1 MIFVRFALLV
11 FLAFLSMTAFGQ
23 GQFGSIYDF
32 DIKHWN
38 SADGLS
44 SNSVRAVSQDQQGY
58 LWIGTLYGLN
68 RFDGHHFT
76 QFSTKTS
83 RQLASNSINKLLLD
97 QQGYMWVG
105 TKAGL
110 SGFNPQ
116 TLKFDRYPIL
126 AEVTSMVQVAPDE
139 LWVAA
144 ENLFRVKQGKVSRI
158 HSIKE
163 AVVQMEKAGN
173 AVWVSTARSLYKLD
187 AQGQTQQ
194 ILLPDELQQHPLYDL
209 SWFNDSLHFASES
222 GYFHLDEQQQVV
234 RCTLP
239 GADNSA
245 VYKLFRDTS
254 GNDWISGYNKLH
266 HRQVGQGWQQI
277 SAEEL
282 GSSPWF
288 SDIFEDRDH
297 NIWMASF
304 SEGLYRAS
312 PGKMRRVVGQG
323 QEDVVVRSVRYSARL
338 NSLLVATQTNVGLL
352 KADQHFIELVNHQ
365 ALGQS
370 TVFDFYDRNNQLWLG
385 TDNGLLLYNFDDQS
399 ISRPFKEL
407 ASSAIRVVQPHA
419 QAGLWFGGSSGLYHY
434 DGKTLLAAP
443 FNADLESGFVT
454 VIEVQ
459 GQDLLIGTTSGLYW
473 YQQDKLNR
481 VGLGTP
487 LFGAYITSVLTLPD
501 QQMLIATLDD
511 GLFIKT
517 AQGQWQQ
524 YDSSNGLPLDPVI
537 SLWYDRDSDYVWASS
552 LKGVFRFKPAA
563 GGDGRPPLSFEL
575 ILSPYDRQLGTAPGR
590 CCNGAGHSKV
600 AKWLD
605 QLWYPSL
612 KGLVAVPLQLKMA
625 PDRALQPLLQEVT
638 GQKSYALLPDQRQLV
653 LDMSDRNISIS
664 YSALEFIKANA
675 IEFRYQLKGFDT
687 EWQKVGQRREAIYT
701 NLPPGSYQFIVQA
714 RYSSQNWTERQQLML
729 DLVVPRLF
737 TETVV
742 YKGLWLLLVVL
753 ALYGLAWLWRR
764 NAVMQQ
770 LELSKLVRLRTAELE
785 SSNARLYELNEQ
797 LSQLT
802 HKDTLTGLRN
812 RRFLFEQ
819 LPKDIEQYQH
829 NRDAMLQQGKCIA
842 LLQLDMDNFKSINDL
857 YGNSAG
863 DSVLQQISGLLLR
876 ESRGADYVVRY
887 AGEQFV
893 LVLRDVEFALVRDVA
908 LQLNQ
913 LVANA
918 HFQIPDG
925 RTVSLTCSIGYS
937 CFPLELLGG
946 QLISWEISLQLSEI
960 ALRKVK
966 QSGRNGCATLGFD
979 PQVDAFEFEDSGHI
993 DVQIEKLLA
1002 DGLAWFEV
1010 KNYLGS

>member
-1 MIFVRFALLV
+1 MIAVRFSLLF
-11 FLAFLSMTAFGQ
+11 FLALFSVALCAQ
-23 GQFGSIYDF
+23 GQPGSIYDF

-44 SNSVRAVSQDQQGY
+44 SNSVRAISQDQSGY
-58 LWIGTLYGLN
+58 LWVGTLYGLN
-68 RFDGHHFT
+68 RFDGQHFT

-97 QQGYMWVG
+97 QKGYMWVG
-105 TKAGL
+105 TKSGL
-110 SGFNPQ
+110 SGLNPQ

-126 AEVTSMVQVAPDE
+126 AEVTSLVLVSPDE

-158 HSIKE
+158 NSIKE
-163 AVVQMEKAGN
+163 PVVQMEQAGD
-173 AVWVSTARSLYKLD
+173 AVWVSTARHLYRLGP
-187 AQGQTQQ
+187 QGQIEQ
-194 ILLPDELQQHPLYDL
+194 ITLPEELQQHPIYDL
-209 SWFNDSLHFASES
+209 SWFNDTLHFASES
-222 GYFHLDEQQQVV
+222 GYFHLDKRQGVV
-234 RCTLP
+234 RCAID
-239 GADNSA
+239 GVDNSA
-245 VYKLFRDTS
+245 VYKLFRDNS
-254 GNDWISGYNKLH
+254 GSDWISGYNKLY
-266 HRQVGQGWQQI
+266 HRHAGQQWQQI

-312 PGKMRRVVGQG
+312 PGKMRRVLGQG
-323 QEDVVVRSVRYSARL
+323 QTDIVVRSLRYSQRL
-338 NSLLVATQTNVGLL
+338 NGMLVATQTNVGLL
-352 KADQHFIELVNHQ
+352 TEDEAFIELVDHQ
-365 ALGQS
+365 SLHQS
-370 TVFDFYDRNNQLWLG
+370 TVYDFYDKNNLLWLG
-385 TDNGLLLYNFDDQS
+385 TDNGLLLYNFDDKS
-399 ISRPFKEL
+399 ISRPFKKL
-407 ASSAIRVVQPHA
+407 TNSAIRVVQPRA
-419 QAGLWFGGSSGLYHY
+419 ASGLWIGGANGLYQY
-434 DGKTLLAAP
+434 DGKDLVAAP
-443 FNADLESGFVT
+443 FNSDLESSFVT
-454 VIEVQ
+454 VIEE
-459 GQDLLIGTTSGLYW
+459 QDQELLIGTTSGLYL
-473 YQQDKLNR
+473 YQQEKLNR

-487 LFGAYITSVLTLPD
+487 LFGAYITSILTLPD
-501 QQMLIATLDD
+501 QQLLVATLDD
-511 GLFIKT
+511 GLFIKS

-537 SLWYDRDSDYVWASS
+537 SLWFDKDSHYLWASS
-552 LKGVFRFKPAA
+552 LKGVFRFKPLQSTAEQ
-563 GGDGRPPLSFEL
+563 LKFEMV
-575 ILSPYDRQLGTAPGR
+575 LSPYDRQLGTAPGR

-600 AKWLD
+600 AKWQG

-612 KGLVAVPLQLKMA
+612 KGLVAVPLQLTTA
-625 PDRALQPLLQEVT
+625 PDRILMPLLQEVM
-638 GQKSYALLPDQRQLV
+638 GQKAYILQPDQHQLV
-653 LDMSDRNISIS
+653 LDTSDRNISIR

-675 IEFRYQLKGFDT
+675 IEFRYQLKGFDQ
-687 EWQKVGQRREAIYT
+687 EWQHVGQRREAIYT
-701 NLPPGSYQFIVQA
+701 NLPPGHYQFVVQV
-714 RYSSQNWTERQQLML
+714 RYGSQSWTDQQQLKL
-729 DLVVPRLF
+729 ELVVPRLF
-737 TETVV
+737 TETIV
-742 YKGLWLLLVVL
+742 YKGLWALLSVL

-770 LELSKLVRLRTAELE
+770 QELSKLVRLRTAELE
-785 SSNARLYELNEQ
+785 NSNARLYELNEQ

-819 LPKDIEQYQH
+819 LPKDVEQYQH
-829 NRDAMLQQGKCIA
+829 NRDALLQQGRCIA
-842 LLQLDMDNFKSINDL
+842 LLQLDMDNFKSVNDL

-893 LVLRDVEFALVRDVA
+893 LVLRDVEFSSVRDIA

-913 LVANA
+913 LVAA
-918 HFQIPDG
+918 ASFQIPDG

-966 QSGRNGCATLGFD
+966 QSGRNGSATLGFD

-1010 KNYLGS
+1010 KSYRP

>member
-1 MIFVRFALLV
+1 VICVRFPLLA
-11 FLAFLSMTAFGQ
+11 FLAFFSFAASGQ
-23 GQFGSIYDF
+23 NQSGSIYDF

-44 SNSVRAVSQDQQGY
+44 SNSVRAISQDPLGY

-68 RFDGHHFT
+68 RFDGHQFT
-76 QFSTKTS
+76 QFSTKNS

-126 AEVTSMVQVAPDE
+126 AEVTSIVQVAPDE
-139 LWVAA
+139 IWVAA
-144 ENLFRVKQGKVSRI
+144 ENLFKVKQGKVSRI
-158 HSIKE
+158 HSIKD
-163 AVVQMEKAGN
+163 AVVQMELAGDL
-173 AVWVSTARSLYKLD
+173 VWVSTARSLYKLSL
-187 AQGQTQQ
+187 QGESQQ
-194 ILLPDELQQHPLYDL
+194 ISLPDELQQHPLYDL
-209 SWFNDSLHFASES
+209 SWFNNTLHFASES
-222 GYFHLDEQQQVV
+222 GYFHLDNQHIV
-234 RCTLP
+234 RCTKN
-239 GADNSA
+239 GTDNSA
-245 VYKLFRDTS
+245 IYKLFHDS
-254 GNDWISGYNKLH
+254 AGNDWISGYNKLH
-266 HRQVGQGWQQI
+266 HRQAGHEWQQI

-288 SDIFEDRDH
+288 SDIYEDRDH
-297 NIWMASF
+297 NIWLASF

-312 PGKMRRVVGQG
+312 PGKMRRVIGNGQ
-323 QEDVVVRSVRYSARL
+323 QDMVVRSVRYSARL
-338 NSLLVATQTNVGLL
+338 DSLLVATQTNVGLL
-352 KADQHFIELVNHQ
+352 KADQSFVELVDHQ
-365 ALGQS
+365 SLGQS
-370 TVFDFYDRNNQLWLG
+370 TVLDFYDRNNQLWLG
-385 TDNGLLLYNFDDQS
+385 TDNGLLLYNFENQS
-399 ISRPFKEL
+399 VSRPFKEL
-407 ASSAIRVVQPHA
+407 AYSAIRVVQPHVDS
-419 QAGLWFGGSSGLYHY
+419 GLWIGGSNGLYHY
-434 DGKTLLAAP
+434 DGTQLKAAA
-443 FNADLESGFVT
+443 FNADLESSFVT
-454 VIEVQ
+454 VIETQ
-459 GQDLLIGTTSGLYW
+459 AQDLLVGTTSGLYW
-473 YQQDKLNR
+473 YQQEKLNR

-501 QQMLIATLDD
+501 EQMLVATLDD

-517 AQGQWQQ
+517 PQGLWQQ
-524 YDSSNGLPLDPVI
+524 YDSSNGLPLDPVT
-537 SLWYDRDSDYVWASS
+537 SLWYDKDTDYLWAGS
-552 LKGVFRFKPAA
+552 LKGVFRFKPPVANE
-563 GGDGRPPLSFEL
+563 RTQLLNFEL
-575 ILSPYDRQLGTAPGR
+575 VLSPYDRQFGTAPGR

-600 AKWLD
+600 AKWQD

-625 PDRALQPLLQEVT
+625 SDRVLQPMLQEVI
-638 GQKSYALLPDQRQLV
+638 GQKSYAVLPDLRQLV
-653 LDMSDRNISIS
+653 LETSDRNITIH

-675 IEFRYQLKGFDT
+675 IEFRYQLKGFDQ
-687 EWQKVGQRREAIYT
+687 EWQQVGQRREAIYT
-701 NLPPGSYQFIVQA
+701 NLPPGRYQFVIQV
-714 RYSSQNWTERQQLML
+714 RYSSQPWSEQQQLTL

-742 YKGLWLLLVVL
+742 YKGLWALLVIL

-770 LELSKLVRLRTAELE
+770 QELSKLVRLRTVELE
-785 SSNARLYELNEQ
+785 NSNLLLSELNEQ

-819 LPKDIEQYQH
+819 LPKDVEQYQH

-842 LLQLDMDNFKSINDL
+842 LLQLDMDNFKIINDL

-893 LVLRDVEFALVRDVA
+893 LVLRDVEFATVRDFT

-925 RTVSLTCSIGYS
+925 RIVPLTCSIGYS

-946 QLISWEISLQLSEI
+946 QLISWEISLQLAEI
-960 ALRKVK
+960 ALSKVK

-979 PQVDAFEFEDSGHI
+979 PQVDAFEFEDAGHI

-1010 KNYLGS
+1010 KSYRP

>member
-1 MIFVRFALLV
+1 MIFVRFAPLV
-11 FLAFLSMTAFGQ
+11 FLAFFSFCLSAQ
-23 GQFGSIYDF
+23 SQSSSVYDF

-44 SNSVRAVSQDQQGY
+44 SNSVRAISQDQQGY

-126 AEVTSMVQVAPDE
+126 AEVTSIVQVAPDE

-144 ENLFRVKQGKVSRI
+144 ENLFKVKQGKVSRI
-158 HSIKE
+158 HSVKE
-163 AVVQMEKAGN
+163 AVVQMEKAGDH
-173 AVWVSTARSLYKLD
+173 VWISTASSVYKLSI
-187 AQGQTQQ
+187 QGEAQQ
-194 ILLPDELQQHPLYDL
+194 IELPEELQQHPLYDL
-209 SWFNDSLHFASES
+209 SWFNNKLHFASES
-222 GYFHLDEQQQVV
+222 GYFHLTAGQKVE
-234 RCTLP
+234 RCTIDGVDN
-239 GADNSA
+239 GAI
-245 VYKLFRDTS
+245 YKLFRDSS

-266 HRQVGQGWQQI
+266 HRHKGQKWQQI

-312 PGKMRRVVGQG
+312 PGKMRRIVGVGQ
-323 QEDVVVRSVRYSARL
+323 QDLVVRSLRYSARF
-338 NSLLVATQTNVGLL
+338 NSLLVATQTSVGLL
-352 KADQHFIELVNHQ
+352 KADQQFVELVDHK

-370 TVFDFYDRNNQLWLG
+370 TVFDFYDRNNLLWLG
-385 TDNGLLLYNFDDQS
+385 TDNGLLLYNFDNQKV
-399 ISRPFKEL
+399 SRPFKEL

-419 QAGLWFGGSSGLYHY
+419 QSGLWFGGANGLYHY
-434 DGKTLLAAP
+434 DGQELRPAS
-443 FNADLESGFVT
+443 FNKDLESAFVT
-454 VIEVQ
+454 VIETV
-459 GQDLLIGTTSGLYW
+459 GQDLLIGTTRGLYW

-501 QQMLIATLDD
+501 QQMLVATLDD
-511 GLFIKT
+511 GLFVKDT
-517 AQGQWQQ
+517 QGHWQQ

-537 SLWYDRDSDYVWASS
+537 SLWYDRDGNKVWASS
-552 LKGVFRFKPAA
+552 LKGVFRFQPLSDKA
-563 GGDGRPPLSFEL
+563 GRPLNFEL

-600 AKWLD
+600 AKWQD

-612 KGLVAVPLQLKMA
+612 KGVVAVPLQLTTA
-625 PDRALQPLLQEVT
+625 PDRPLLPLLQEVV
-638 GQKSYALLPDQRQLV
+638 GQKSYALMPEQQQLV
-653 LDMSDRNISIS
+653 LDISDRNISIR

-675 IEFRYQLKGFDT
+675 IEFRYQLKGFDQ
-687 EWQKVGQRREAIYT
+687 EWQQVGQRREAIYT
-701 NLPPGSYQFIVQA
+701 NLPPGSYQFLVQV
-714 RYSSQNWTERQQLML
+714 RYASQAWSEAQQLKL
-729 DLVVPRLF
+729 DLTVPRLF

-742 YKGLWLLLVVL
+742 YKGLWVLLVIL

-770 LELSKLVRLRTAELE
+770 QELSKLVRLRTAELE
-785 SSNARLYELNEQ
+785 NSNVRLYELNEQ

-893 LVLRDVEFALVRDVA
+893 LVLRDVEFASVKDVA

-913 LVANA
+913 LVAQA
-918 HFQIPDG
+918 PFQLPDG

-946 QLISWEISLQLSEI
+946 QLISWEISLQLAEI

-966 QSGRNGCATLGFD
+966 QSGRNGSATLGFD

>member
-1 MIFVRFALLV
+1 MRFPLLV
-11 FLAFLSMTAFGQ
+11 FLAFFSTASLSQ
-23 GQFGSIYDF
+23 GPSGSIYDF

-44 SNSVRAVSQDQQGY
+44 SNSVRAVSQDQLGY
-58 LWIGTLYGLN
+58 VWVGTLYGLN

-126 AEVTSMVQVAPDE
+126 AEVTSIVQVAPDE
-139 LWVAA
+139 IWVAA
-144 ENLFRVKQGKVSRI
+144 ENLFKVKQGKVSRVQ
-158 HSIKE
+158 SIKE
-163 AVVQMEKAGN
+163 SVVQIEMAGDS
-173 AVWVSTARSLYKLD
+173 VLISTTKYLYKLSPEGEI
-187 AQGQTQQ
+187 QK
-194 ILLPDELQQHPLYDL
+194 IPLPDELQQHPLYDL
-209 SWFNDSLHFASES
+209 SWFNDTLHFASES
-222 GYFHLDEQQQVV
+222 GYFHLDKKQQVV
-234 RCTLP
+234 RCDIH
-239 GADNSA
+239 GVDNSA
-245 VYKLFRDTS
+245 IYKLFKDSS
-254 GNDWISGYNKLH
+254 GNDWISGYNKLY
-266 HRQVGQGWQQI
+266 HRHAGQEWQHI

-297 NIWMASF
+297 NIWLASF

-312 PGKMRRVVGQG
+312 PGKMRRVVGVG
-323 QEDVVVRSVRYSARL
+323 QQDMVVRSVRYSARL

-352 KADQHFIELVNHQ
+352 KADQHFVELVDHQ
-365 ALGQS
+365 SLGQS
-370 TVFDFYDRNNQLWLG
+370 TVYDFYDRSNQLWLG
-385 TDNGLLLYNFDDQS
+385 TDNGLLLYNFDDRKV
-399 ISRPFKEL
+399 SRPFKEL
-407 ASSAIRVVQPHA
+407 ATASIRVVQPHA
-419 QAGLWFGGSSGLYHY
+419 ETGLWFGGANGLYHY
-434 DGKTLLAAP
+434 DGETLKAAP
-443 FNADLESGFVT
+443 FNADLESAFVT
-454 VIEVQ
+454 VIESQ
-459 GQDLLIGTTSGLYW
+459 GQDLLVGTTSGLYW
-473 YQQDKLNR
+473 YQQEKLNR

-487 LFGAYITSVLTLPD
+487 LFGAYITSVLTLAD
-501 QQMLIATLDD
+501 QQMLVATLDD

-517 AQGQWQQ
+517 PQGQWQQ

-537 SLWYDRDSDYVWASS
+537 SLWYDRDSDYLWASS
-552 LKGVFRFKPAA
+552 LKGVFRFRPPAA
-563 GGDGRPPLSFEL
+563 KDSGKVLHFEL
-575 ILSPYDRQLGTAPGR
+575 VLSPYDRQLGTAPGR

-600 AKWLD
+600 AKWQD
-605 QLWYPSL
+605 QLWFPSL
-612 KGLVAVPLQLKMA
+612 KGLVAVPLQLTMA
-625 PDRALQPLLQEVT
+625 PDRPLQPLLQDVI
-638 GQKSYALLPDQRQLV
+638 GQKSYALLPEQQQLV
-653 LDMSDRNISIS
+653 LETSDRNISIR

-675 IEFRYQLKGFDT
+675 IEFRYQLSGFDQ
-687 EWQKVGQRREAIYT
+687 EWQQVGQRREAIYT
-701 NLPPGSYQFIVQA
+701 NLPPGSYQFVVQA
-714 RYSSQNWTERQQLML
+714 RYASQGWTEQQQLKL

-737 TETVV
+737 TETIV
-742 YKGLWLLLVVL
+742 YKGLWALLVVL

-770 LELSKLVRLRTAELE
+770 QELSKLVRLRTAELE
-785 SSNARLYELNEQ
+785 NSNQRLSELNEQ

-819 LPKDIEQYQH
+819 LPKDVEQYQH

-876 ESRGADYVVRY
+876 ESRGADYVVRF

-893 LVLRDVEFALVRDVA
+893 LVLRDVEFATVRDFA

-913 LVANA
+913 LVAQAN
-918 HFQIPDG
+918 FQIPDG

-946 QLISWEISLQLSEI
+946 QLISWEISLQLAEI
-960 ALRKVK
+960 ALSKVK
-966 QSGRNGCATLGFD
+966 ESGRNGCATVGFD

-993 DVQIEKLLA
+993 DMQIEKLLA

-1010 KNYLGS
+1010 KSYRP

>member
-1 MIFVRFALLV
+1 MNFVRFC
-11 FLAFLSMTAFGQ
+11 FLAFLAFFSLAASAQ
-23 GQFGSIYDF
+23 NPSGSIYDF

-44 SNSVRAVSQDQQGY
+44 SNSVRAISQDPLGY

-68 RFDGHHFT
+68 RFDGHQFT

-83 RQLASNSINKLLLD
+83 RQLASNSINRLLLD

-110 SGFNPQ
+110 SGFDPQ
-116 TLKFDRYPIL
+116 SLKFDRYPIL
-126 AEVTSMVQVAPDE
+126 AEVTSIVQVTPDE
-139 LWVAA
+139 IWVAA
-144 ENLFRVKQGKVSRI
+144 ENLFKVKQGKVSRI
-158 HSIKE
+158 HSIKD
-163 AVVQMEKAGN
+163 AVVQMEMAGDV
-173 AVWVSTARSLYKLD
+173 VWVSTARSLYKVSP
-187 AQGQTQQ
+187 QGETEQ
-194 ILLPDELQQHPLYDL
+194 INLPDELQQHPLYDL
-209 SWFNDSLHFASES
+209 SWFNNTLHLASES
-222 GYFHLDEQQQVV
+222 GYFHLDNQQIV
-234 RCTLP
+234 RCTKN
-239 GADNSA
+239 GTDNSA
-245 VYKLFRDTS
+245 IYKLFHDS
-254 GNDWISGYNKLH
+254 AGNDWISGYNKLH
-266 HRQVGQGWQQI
+266 HRQADHDWQQI

-288 SDIFEDRDH
+288 SDIYEDRDH
-297 NIWMASF
+297 NIWLASF

-312 PGKMRRVVGQG
+312 PGKMRRVIGQG
-323 QEDVVVRSVRYSARL
+323 QQDTVVRSVRYSARL

-352 KADQHFIELVNHQ
+352 KPDQSFVELVDHQ
-365 ALGQS
+365 SLGQS
-370 TVFDFYDRNNQLWLG
+370 TVLDFYDRNNQLWLG
-385 TDNGLLLYNFDDQS
+385 TDNGLLLYNFEDQK

-407 ASSAIRVVQPHA
+407 AYSAIRVVQPHA
-419 QAGLWFGGSSGLYHY
+419 ENGLWIGGAGGLFHY
-434 DGKTLLAAP
+434 DGTELKAAA
-443 FNADLESGFVT
+443 FNNDLDSSFVT
-454 VIEVQ
+454 VIETQ
-459 GQDLLIGTTSGLYW
+459 AQDLLVGTTSGLYW
-473 YQQDKLNR
+473 YQQEKLNR

-501 QQMLIATLDD
+501 EQLLVATLDD

-517 AQGQWQQ
+517 PQGLWQQ
-524 YDSSNGLPLDPVI
+524 YDSSNGLPLDPVT
-537 SLWYDRDSDYVWASS
+537 SLWYDKDTDYLWAGS
-552 LKGVFRFKPAA
+552 LKGVFRFKAPVAK
-563 GGDGRPPLSFEL
+563 DRNELLNFEL
-575 ILSPYDRQLGTAPGR
+575 VLSPYDRQFGTAPGR

-600 AKWLD
+600 AKWQD

-625 PDRALQPLLQEVT
+625 PDRLLQPLLQEVS
-638 GQKSYALLPDQRQLV
+638 GQKSYAVVPDLRQLV
-653 LDMSDRNISIS
+653 LETSDRNITIH

-675 IEFRYQLKGFDT
+675 IEFRYQLKGFDQ
-687 EWQKVGQRREAIYT
+687 EWQEVGQRREAIYT
-701 NLPPGSYQFIVQA
+701 NLPPGRYQFVIQV
-714 RYSSQNWTERQQLML
+714 RYSSQAWTEQQQLNI

-742 YKGLWLLLVVL
+742 YKGLWALLVIL

-770 LELSKLVRLRTAELE
+770 QELSKLVRLRTVELE
-785 SSNARLYELNEQ
+785 NSNLLLSELNEQ

-819 LPKDIEQYQH
+819 LPKDVEQYQH

-842 LLQLDMDNFKSINDL
+842 LLQLDMDNFKIINDL

-893 LVLRDVEFALVRDVA
+893 LVLRDVEFATVRDFA

-913 LVANA
+913 LVADA
-918 HFQIPDG
+918 DFQIPDG
-925 RTVSLTCSIGYS
+925 RIVALTCSIGYS

-946 QLISWEISLQLSEI
+946 QLISWEISLQLAEI
-960 ALRKVK
+960 ALSKVK

-979 PQVDAFEFEDSGHI
+979 PQVDAFEFEDAGHI

-1010 KNYLGS
+1010 KSYRP

>member
-1 MIFVRFALLV
+1 MIFVRFALLI
-11 FLAFLSMTAFGQ
+11 FLAFFSLNLLAQNQS
-23 GQFGSIYDF
+23 SSVYDF

-44 SNSVRAVSQDQQGY
+44 SNSVRAISQDPSGY

-126 AEVTSMVQVAPDE
+126 AEVTSIVQVAPDE
-139 LWVAA
+139 IWVAA
-144 ENLFRVKQGKVSRI
+144 ENLFKVKQGKVSRI
-158 HSIKE
+158 NSIKE
-163 AVVQMEKAGN
+163 AVVQIEMAGDS
-173 AVWVSTARSLYKLD
+173 VLISTARYLYKLSL
-187 AQGQTQQ
+187 QGEIQQ
-194 ILLPDELQQHPLYDL
+194 IPLPDALQQHPLYDL
-209 SWFNDSLHFASES
+209 SWFNDTLHFASES
-222 GYFHLDEQQQVV
+222 GYFHLDKELQVV
-234 RCTLP
+234 RCDIQ
-239 GADNSA
+239 GVDNSA
-245 VYKLFRDTS
+245 IYKLFRDSS
-254 GNDWISGYNKLH
+254 GNDWISGYNKLY
-266 HRQVGQGWQQI
+266 HRHTGQAWQHI

-288 SDIFEDRDH
+288 SDIFEDRDN
-297 NIWMASF
+297 NIWLASF

-312 PGKMRRVVGQG
+312 PGKMRRVVGEG
-323 QEDVVVRSVRYSARL
+323 QQDMVVRSVRYSARL

-352 KADQHFIELVNHQ
+352 KADQDFVELVDHQ
-365 ALGQS
+365 SLDQS
-370 TVFDFYDRNNQLWLG
+370 IVFDFYDRNNQLWLG
-385 TDNGLLLYNFDDQS
+385 TDNGLLLYNFDDHS
-399 ISRPFKEL
+399 VSRPFKEL

-419 QAGLWFGGSSGLYHY
+419 EVGLWFGGANGLYHY
-434 DGKTLLAAP
+434 DGKQLKAAP

-454 VIEVQ
+454 VIESQ
-459 GQDLLIGTTSGLYW
+459 GQDLLVGTTSGLYW
-473 YQQDKLNR
+473 YQQEKLNR

-487 LFGAYITSVLTLPD
+487 LFGAYITSVLTLAD
-501 QQMLIATLDD
+501 QQMLVATLDD

-517 AQGQWQQ
+517 QQGQWQQ
-524 YDSSNGLPLDPVI
+524 YDSSNGLPLAPVV
-537 SLWYDRDSDYVWASS
+537 SLWYDRDTDYLWASS
-552 LKGVFRFKPAA
+552 LKGVFRFKPQSEKNT
-563 GGDGRPPLSFEL
+563 GQSLNFEMV
-575 ILSPYDRQLGTAPGR
+575 LSPYDRQLGTAPGR

-600 AKWLD
+600 AKWQD

-612 KGLVAVPLQLKMA
+612 KGLVAVPLNLTTA
-625 PDRALQPLLQEVT
+625 SDRPLQPLLQEVV
-638 GQKSYALLPDQRQLV
+638 GQKAYPLVPEQQQLV
-653 LDMSDRNISIS
+653 LDTSDRNITIR

-675 IEFRYQLKGFDT
+675 IEFRYQLKGFDQ
-687 EWQKVGQRREAIYT
+687 EWQQVGQRREAIYT
-701 NLPPGSYQFIVQA
+701 NLPPGSYQFVVQV
-714 RYSSQNWTERQQLML
+714 RYASQAWSAPQQLML

-742 YKGLWLLLVVL
+742 YKGLWALLVIL

-770 LELSKLVRLRTAELE
+770 EELSKLVRLRTVELE
-785 SSNARLYELNEQ
+785 NSNSRLSELNEQ

-819 LPKDIEQYQH
+819 LPKDVEQYQH

-893 LVLRDVEFALVRDVA
+893 LVLRDVEFSTVRDVA

-918 HFQIPDG
+918 NFQIPDG

-946 QLISWEISLQLSEI
+946 QLISWEISLQLAEI
-960 ALRKVK
+960 ALNKVK

-1010 KNYLGS
+1010 KSYRP

>member
-1 MIFVRFALLV
+1 MICVRFPLLV
-11 FLAFLSMTAFGQ
+11 FLAFFSVAVSSEGQ
-23 GQFGSIYDF
+23 TGSIYDF

-44 SNSVRAVSQDQQGY
+44 SNSVRAVSQDPLGY
-58 LWIGTLYGLN
+58 VWVGTLYGLN
-68 RFDGHHFT
+68 RFDGYHFT

-110 SGFNPQ
+110 SGFDPQ

-126 AEVTSMVQVAPDE
+126 AEVTSIVQVAPDE
-139 LWVAA
+139 IWVAA
-144 ENLFRVKQGKVSRI
+144 ENLFKVKQGKVSRVQ
-158 HSIKE
+158 SIKE
-163 AVVQMEKAGN
+163 SVVQIEMAGDS
-173 AVWVSTARSLYKLD
+173 VLISTTKFLYKLSPEGEI
-187 AQGQTQQ
+187 QK

-209 SWFNDSLHFASES
+209 SWFNDTLHFASES
-222 GYFHLDEQQQVV
+222 GYFHLDKKQQVV
-234 RCTLP
+234 RCDIH
-239 GADNSA
+239 GVDNSA
-245 VYKLFRDTS
+245 IYKLFKDSS
-254 GNDWISGYNKLH
+254 GNDWISGYNKLY
-266 HRQVGQGWQQI
+266 HRHAGQEWQHI

-297 NIWMASF
+297 NIWLASF

-312 PGKMRRVVGQG
+312 PGKMRRVVGVG
-323 QEDVVVRSVRYSARL
+323 QQDVVVRSVRYSARL

-352 KADQHFIELVNHQ
+352 KADQHFVELVDHQ
-365 ALGQS
+365 SLGQS
-370 TVFDFYDRNNQLWLG
+370 TVYDFYDRSNQLWLG
-385 TDNGLLLYNFDDQS
+385 TDHGLLLYNFDDRKV
-399 ISRPFKEL
+399 SRPFKEL
-407 ASSAIRVVQPHA
+407 ATASIRVVQPHA
-419 QAGLWFGGSSGLYHY
+419 ETGLWFGGANGLYHY
-434 DGKTLLAAP
+434 DGETLKAAP
-443 FNADLESGFVT
+443 FNADLESAFVT
-454 VIEVQ
+454 VIEDQ
-459 GQDLLIGTTSGLYW
+459 GQDLLVGTTSGLYW
-473 YQQDKLNR
+473 YQQEKLNR

-487 LFGAYITSVLTLPD
+487 LFGAYITSVLTLAD
-501 QQMLIATLDD
+501 QQMLVATLDD

-517 AQGQWQQ
+517 LQGQWQQ

-537 SLWYDRDSDYVWASS
+537 SLWYDRDSDYLWASS
-552 LKGVFRFKPAA
+552 LKGVFRFRPPAA
-563 GGDGRPPLSFEL
+563 KDSGKVLHFEL
-575 ILSPYDRQLGTAPGR
+575 VLSPYDRQLGTAPGR

-600 AKWLD
+600 AKWQD
-605 QLWYPSL
+605 QLWFPSL
-612 KGLVAVPLQLKMA
+612 KGLVAVPLQLTMA
-625 PDRALQPLLQEVT
+625 PDRPLQPLLQDVT
-638 GQKSYALLPDQRQLV
+638 GQKPYALLPEQQQLV
-653 LDMSDRNISIS
+653 LETSDRNISIR

-675 IEFRYQLKGFDT
+675 IEFRYQLSGFDQ
-687 EWQKVGQRREAIYT
+687 EWQHVGQRREAIYT
-701 NLPPGSYQFIVQA
+701 NLPPGSYQFVVQA
-714 RYSSQNWTERQQLML
+714 RYASQGWTDQQQLKL

-737 TETVV
+737 TETIV
-742 YKGLWLLLVVL
+742 YKGLWALLLVL

-770 LELSKLVRLRTAELE
+770 QELSKLVRQRTAELE
-785 SSNARLYELNEQ
+785 NSNSRLSELNEQ

-819 LPKDIEQYQH
+819 LPKDVEQYQH

-876 ESRGADYVVRY
+876 ESRGADYVVRF

-893 LVLRDVEFALVRDVA
+893 LVLRDVEFATVRDFA

-913 LVANA
+913 LVAQAN
-918 HFQIPDG
+918 FQIPDG

-946 QLISWEISLQLSEI
+946 QLISWEISLQLAEI
-960 ALRKVK
+960 ALSKVK
-966 QSGRNGCATLGFD
+966 ESGRNGCATVGFD
-979 PQVDAFEFEDSGHI
+979 PQVDAFEFEDSGLI
-993 DVQIEKLLA
+993 DMQIEKLLA

-1010 KNYLGS
+1010 KSYRP

>member
-1 MIFVRFALLV
+1 MICVRFPLLV
-11 FLAFLSMTAFGQ
+11 FLAFFSTASLSQ
-23 GQFGSIYDF
+23 GPSGSIYDF

-44 SNSVRAVSQDQQGY
+44 SNSVRAVSQDQLGY
-58 LWIGTLYGLN
+58 VWVGTLYGLN

-126 AEVTSMVQVAPDE
+126 AEVTSIVQVAPDE
-139 LWVAA
+139 IWVAA
-144 ENLFRVKQGKVSRI
+144 ENLFKVKQGKVSRVQ
-158 HSIKE
+158 SIKE
-163 AVVQMEKAGN
+163 SVVQIEMAGDS
-173 AVWVSTARSLYKLD
+173 VLISTTKYLYKLSPEGEI
-187 AQGQTQQ
+187 QK
-194 ILLPDELQQHPLYDL
+194 IPLPDELQQHPLYDL
-209 SWFNDSLHFASES
+209 SWFNDTLHFASES
-222 GYFHLDEQQQVV
+222 GYFHLDKKQQVV
-234 RCTLP
+234 RCDIH
-239 GADNSA
+239 GVDNSA
-245 VYKLFRDTS
+245 IYKLFKDSS
-254 GNDWISGYNKLH
+254 GNDWISGYNKLY
-266 HRQVGQGWQQI
+266 HRHAGQEWQHI

-297 NIWMASF
+297 NIWLASF

-312 PGKMRRVVGQG
+312 PGKMRRVVGVG
-323 QEDVVVRSVRYSARL
+323 QQDMVVRSVRYSARL

-352 KADQHFIELVNHQ
+352 KADQHFVELVDHQ
-365 ALGQS
+365 SLGQS
-370 TVFDFYDRNNQLWLG
+370 TVYDFYDRSNQLWLG
-385 TDNGLLLYNFDDQS
+385 TDNGLLLYNFDDRKV
-399 ISRPFKEL
+399 SRPFKEL
-407 ASSAIRVVQPHA
+407 ATASIRVVQPHA
-419 QAGLWFGGSSGLYHY
+419 ETGLWFGGANGLYHY
-434 DGKTLLAAP
+434 DGETLKAAP
-443 FNADLESGFVT
+443 FNADLESAFVT
-454 VIEVQ
+454 VIESQ
-459 GQDLLIGTTSGLYW
+459 GQDLLVGTTSGLYW
-473 YQQDKLNR
+473 YQQEKLNR

-487 LFGAYITSVLTLPD
+487 LFGAYITSVLTLAD
-501 QQMLIATLDD
+501 QQMLVATLDD

-517 AQGQWQQ
+517 PQGQWQQ

-537 SLWYDRDSDYVWASS
+537 SLWYDRDSDYLWASS
-552 LKGVFRFKPAA
+552 LKGVFRFRPPAA
-563 GGDGRPPLSFEL
+563 KDSGKVLHFEL
-575 ILSPYDRQLGTAPGR
+575 VLSPYDRQLGTAPGR

-600 AKWLD
+600 AKWQD
-605 QLWYPSL
+605 QLWFPSL
-612 KGLVAVPLQLKMA
+612 KGLVAVPLQLTMA
-625 PDRALQPLLQEVT
+625 PDRPLQPLLQDVI
-638 GQKSYALLPDQRQLV
+638 GQKSYALLPEQQQLV
-653 LDMSDRNISIS
+653 LETSDRNISIR

-675 IEFRYQLKGFDT
+675 IEFRYQLSGFDQ
-687 EWQKVGQRREAIYT
+687 EWQQVGQRREAIYT
-701 NLPPGSYQFIVQA
+701 NLPPGSYQFVVQA
-714 RYSSQNWTERQQLML
+714 RYASQGWTEQQQLKL

-737 TETVV
+737 TETIV
-742 YKGLWLLLVVL
+742 YKGLWALLVVL

-770 LELSKLVRLRTAELE
+770 QELSKLVRLRTAELE
-785 SSNARLYELNEQ
+785 NSNQRLSELNEQ

-819 LPKDIEQYQH
+819 LPKDVEQYQH

-876 ESRGADYVVRY
+876 ESRGADYVVRF

-893 LVLRDVEFALVRDVA
+893 LVLRDVEFATVRDFA

-913 LVANA
+913 LVAQAN
-918 HFQIPDG
+918 FQIPDG

-946 QLISWEISLQLSEI
+946 QLISWEISLQLAEI
-960 ALRKVK
+960 ALSKVK
-966 QSGRNGCATLGFD
+966 ESGRNGCATVGFD

-993 DVQIEKLLA
+993 DMQIEKLLA

-1010 KNYLGS
+1010 KSYRP

>member
-1 MIFVRFALLV
+1 VIFVRFTLLV
-11 FLAFLSMTAFGQ
+11 FIAFFSLQLSAQ
-23 GQFGSIYDF
+23 SQSSSVYDF

-44 SNSVRAVSQDQQGY
+44 SNSVRAISQDQQGY

-158 HSIKE
+158 NSIKE
-163 AVVQMEKAGN
+163 AVFQLELADKD
-173 AVWVSTARSLYKLD
+173 VWVSAARHLYKVSLN
-187 AQGQTQQ
+187 GESSQ
-194 ILLPDELQQHPLYDL
+194 IELPEDLQQHPLYDL
-209 SWFNDSLHFASES
+209 SWFKQSLHFASES
-222 GYFHLDEQQQVV
+222 GYFHLDPEQKIV
-234 RCTLP
+234 RCAIN
-239 GADNSA
+239 GVDNA
-245 VYKLFRDTS
+245 ALYKLFRDS
-254 GNDWISGYNKLH
+254 KGNDWVSGYNRLF
-266 HRQVGQGWQQI
+266 HRHAGQEWQHI

-288 SDIFEDRDH
+288 SDIFEDREQ
-297 NIWMASF
+297 NIWLASF
-304 SEGLYRAS
+304 SEGLYRAA
-312 PGKMRRVVGQG
+312 PGRMRRVLGAGQ
-323 QEDVVVRSVRYSARL
+323 QDKVVRSVRYSKRFD
-338 NSLLVATQTNVGLL
+338 SLLVATQTNVGLL
-352 KADQHFIELVNHQ
+352 KKDQQFIELIDHQ
-365 ALGQS
+365 SLGQS
-370 TVFDFYDRNNQLWLG
+370 TVFDFYDRDNQLWLG
-385 TDNGLLLYNFDDQS
+385 TDTGLLLYDFDSHQ
-399 ISRPFKEL
+399 ISRPFAEL
-407 ASSAIRVVQPHA
+407 KRSAIRVVQPHPGG
-419 QAGLWFGGSSGLYHY
+419 GLWIGGANGLFHY
-434 DGKTLLAAP
+434 DGKQLIAAP
-443 FNADLESGFVT
+443 FNAELESGFVT
-454 VIEVQ
+454 VIETQ
-459 GQDLLIGTTSGLYW
+459 EQDLLIGTTSGLYG
-473 YQQDKLNR
+473 YQQERLNR
-481 VGLGTP
+481 IGLGTP

-501 QQMLIATLDD
+501 QQMLVATLDD
-511 GLFIKT
+511 GLFIKSP
-517 AQGQWQQ
+517 QGQWQQ

-537 SLWYDRDSDYVWASS
+537 SLWYEKDTDYVWASS
-552 LKGVFRFKPAA
+552 LKGVFRFKPVLS
-563 GGDGRPPLSFEL
+563 DSTEPLRFEL

-600 AKWLD
+600 AKWQQ
-605 QLWYPSL
+605 QLWYPTL
-612 KGLVAVPLQLKMA
+612 KGLVAVPVKLELA
-625 PDRALQPLLQEVT
+625 PVRPLLPLLQSVT
-638 GQKSYALLPDQRQLV
+638 GQKVYQVLSDQQQLV
-653 LDMSDRNISIS
+653 LETSDRNIAIQ
-664 YSALEFIKANA
+664 YSALEFLKANA
-675 IEFRYQLKGFDT
+675 IEFRYRLKGFDL
-687 EWQKVGQRREAIYT
+687 EWQQVGQRREAIYT
-701 NLPPGSYQFIVQA
+701 NLPPGRYQFVVQV
-714 RYSSQNWTERQQLML
+714 RYASQAWSEQQQLTL
-729 DLVVPRLF
+729 ELVVPRLF

-742 YKGLWLLLVVL
+742 YQGLWALLVIL

-764 NAVMQQ
+764 NAVVQQ
-770 LELSKLVRLRTAELE
+770 QELSKLVRLRTQELE
-785 SSNARLYELNEQ
+785 NSNARLYELNEQ

-819 LPKDIEQYQH
+819 LPKDVEQYQH
-829 NRDAMLQQGKCIA
+829 NRDTMLQQGKCIA

-863 DSVLQQISGLLLR
+863 DTVLQQISGLLLR

-893 LVLRDVEFALVRDVA
+893 LVLRDVEFATVRDFA

-913 LVANA
+913 LIANA
-918 HFQIPDG
+918 GFQLPDG
-925 RTVSLTCSIGYS
+925 RIVSLTCSIGYS

-946 QLISWEISLQLSEI
+946 QLISWEISLQLAEI
-960 ALRKVK
+960 ALSKVK

-1010 KNYLGS
+1010 KSYRP

>member
-1 MIFVRFALLV
+1 VIAVRFSLLV
-11 FLAFLSMTAFGQ
+11 FLALFSVALCAQ
-23 GQFGSIYDF
+23 GQPGSIYDF

-44 SNSVRAVSQDQQGY
+44 SNSVRAISQDQSGY
-58 LWIGTLYGLN
+58 LWVGTLYGLN

-105 TKAGL
+105 TKSGL

-126 AEVTSMVQVAPDE
+126 AEVTSLVQIAPDE

-144 ENLFRVKQGKVSRI
+144 ENLFKVKQGKVSRI

-163 AVVQMEKAGN
+163 PVMQMEQAGD
-173 AVWVSTARSLYKLD
+173 AVWVTTARHLYKLSP
-187 AQGQTQQ
+187 QGQIQQ
-194 ILLPDELQQHPLYDL
+194 IELPEELQQHPLYDL
-209 SWFNDSLHFASES
+209 SWFNNKLHFASES
-222 GYFHLDEQQQVV
+222 GYFHLDKQQKIV
-234 RCTLP
+234 RCAID
-239 GADNSA
+239 GVDNAA
-245 VYKLFRDTS
+245 VYKLFRDKS
-254 GNDWISGYNKLH
+254 GSDWVSGYNKLF
-266 HRQVGQGWQQI
+266 HRHAGQKWQQI

-312 PGKMRRVVGQG
+312 PGKMRRVLGKGQ
-323 QEDVVVRSVRYSARL
+323 QDTVVRSLRYSPRL
-338 NSLLVATQTNVGLL
+338 DGMLMATQTNLGLL
-352 KADQHFIELVNHQ
+352 TADEDFIELVDHQ
-365 ALGQS
+365 SLGQS
-370 TVFDFYDRNNQLWLG
+370 SVYDFYDKNNLLWLG
-385 TDNGLLLYNFDDQS
+385 TDNGLLRYNFDDKT
-399 ISRPFKEL
+399 ISRPFAEL
-407 ASSAIRVVQPHA
+407 AHTAIRVVQPGA
-419 QAGLWFGGSSGLYHY
+419 QSGLWIGGASGLYHY
-434 DGKTLLAAP
+434 DGNKLTAAP
-443 FNADLESGFVT
+443 FNTDLESSFVT
-454 VIEVQ
+454 VIEDNDQ
-459 GQDLLIGTTSGLYW
+459 ELLIGTTGGLYL
-473 YQQDKLNR
+473 YHQEKLNR

-487 LFGAYITSVLTLPD
+487 LFGAYITSILTLPD
-501 QQMLIATLDD
+501 EQLLVATLDD
-511 GLFIKT
+511 GLFIKS
-517 AQGQWQQ
+517 AEGQWQQ

-537 SLWYDRDSDYVWASS
+537 SLWFDTESHYLWASS
-552 LKGVFRFKPAA
+552 LKGLFRFKPQTENN
-563 GGDGRPPLSFEL
+563 PNQPLTFETV
-575 ILSPYDRQLGTAPGR
+575 LSPYDRQLGTAPGR

-600 AKWLD
+600 AYWQG

-612 KGLVAVPLQLKMA
+612 KGLVAVPLQLTTA
-625 PDRALQPLLQEVT
+625 PDRVLQPLLQEVM
-638 GQKSYALLPDQRQLV
+638 GQKSYPLVPDQQQLV
-653 LDMSDRNISIS
+653 LDTSDRNVSIR

-675 IEFRYQLKGFDT
+675 IEFRYQLQGFDQD
-687 EWQKVGQRREAIYT
+687 WQQVGQRREAIYT
-701 NLPPGSYQFIVQA
+701 NLPPGHYQFVVQV
-714 RYSSQNWTERQQLML
+714 RYSSQSWTDQQQLKL
-729 DLVVPRLF
+729 ELVVPRLF
-737 TETVV
+737 TETIV
-742 YKGLWLLLVVL
+742 YKGLWALLIVL

-770 LELSKLVRLRTAELE
+770 QELSKLVRQRTAELE
-785 SSNARLYELNEQ
+785 NSNARLYELNEQ

-819 LPKDIEQYQH
+819 LPKDVEQYQH
-829 NRDAMLQQGKCIA
+829 NRDALLQQGRCIA
-842 LLQLDMDNFKSINDL
+842 LLHLDMDNFKSINDL

-893 LVLRDVEFALVRDVA
+893 LVLRDVEFAAVRDVA

-913 LVANA
+913 LVAAA

-925 RTVSLTCSIGYS
+925 RHVSLTCSIGYS

-966 QSGRNGCATLGFD
+966 QSGRNGSATLGFD

-993 DVQIEKLLA
+993 DVQVEKLLA

-1010 KNYLGS
+1010 KSYRP

>member
-1 MIFVRFALLV
+1 MICVRFSLLI
-11 FLAFLSMTAFGQ
+11 FLAFFSTASLSQ
-23 GQFGSIYDF
+23 GPSGSIYDF

-44 SNSVRAVSQDQQGY
+44 SNSVRAISQDQLGY
-58 LWIGTLYGLN
+58 VWVGTLYGLN

-126 AEVTSMVQVAPDE
+126 AEVTSIVQVAPDE
-139 LWVAA
+139 IWVAA
-144 ENLFRVKQGKVSRI
+144 ENLFKVKQGKVSRVQ
-158 HSIKE
+158 SIKE
-163 AVVQMEKAGN
+163 SVVQIEMAGDS
-173 AVWVSTARSLYKLD
+173 VLISTTKYLYKLSPK
-187 AQGQTQQ
+187 GEIQQ
-194 ILLPDELQQHPLYDL
+194 IPLPDELQQHPLYDL
-209 SWFNDSLHFASES
+209 SWFNDTLHFASES
-222 GYFHLDEQQQVV
+222 GYFHLDKKQQVV
-234 RCTLP
+234 RCDIH
-239 GADNSA
+239 GVDNSA
-245 VYKLFRDTS
+245 IYKLFKDSS
-254 GNDWISGYNKLH
+254 GNDWISGYNKLY
-266 HRQVGQGWQQI
+266 HRHAGQEWQHI

-297 NIWMASF
+297 NIWLASF

-312 PGKMRRVVGQG
+312 PGKMRRVVGVG
-323 QEDVVVRSVRYSARL
+323 QQDMVVRSVRYSARL

-352 KADQHFIELVNHQ
+352 KADQHFVELVDHQ
-365 ALGQS
+365 SLGQS
-370 TVFDFYDRNNQLWLG
+370 TVYDFYDRSNQLWLG
-385 TDNGLLLYNFDDQS
+385 TDNGLLLYNFDDRKV
-399 ISRPFKEL
+399 SRPFKEL
-407 ASSAIRVVQPHA
+407 ANASIRVVQPHA
-419 QAGLWFGGSSGLYHY
+419 ETGLWFGGANGLYHY
-434 DGKTLLAAP
+434 DGETLAAAP
-443 FNADLESGFVT
+443 FNADLESAFVT
-454 VIEVQ
+454 VIENQ
-459 GQDLLIGTTSGLYW
+459 GQDLLVGTTSGLYW
-473 YQQDKLNR
+473 YQQEKLNR

-487 LFGAYITSVLTLPD
+487 LFGAYITSVLTLAD
-501 QQMLIATLDD
+501 QQMLVATLDD

-517 AQGQWQQ
+517 PQGQWQQ
-524 YDSSNGLPLDPVI
+524 YDSSKGLPLDPVI
-537 SLWYDRDSDYVWASS
+537 SLWYDRDSDYLWASS
-552 LKGVFRFKPAA
+552 LKGVFRFRPPAA
-563 GGDGRPPLSFEL
+563 KDSGKVLHFEL
-575 ILSPYDRQLGTAPGR
+575 VLSPYDRQLGTAPGR

-600 AKWLD
+600 AKWQE
-605 QLWYPSL
+605 QLWFPSL
-612 KGLVAVPLQLKMA
+612 KGLVAVPLQLTMA
-625 PDRALQPLLQEVT
+625 PDRPLQPLLQDVT
-638 GQKSYALLPDQRQLV
+638 GQKSYALLPEQQQLV
-653 LDMSDRNISIS
+653 LETSDRNISIR

-675 IEFRYQLKGFDT
+675 IEFRYQLSGFDQ
-687 EWQKVGQRREAIYT
+687 EWQQVGQRREAIYT
-701 NLPPGSYQFIVQA
+701 NLPPGTYQFVVQA
-714 RYSSQNWTERQQLML
+714 RYASQGWTDQQQLKL
-729 DLVVPRLF
+729 DLVIPRLF
-737 TETVV
+737 TETIV
-742 YKGLWLLLVVL
+742 YKGLWALLVVL

-770 LELSKLVRLRTAELE
+770 QELSKLVRLRTAELE
-785 SSNARLYELNEQ
+785 NSNQRLSELNEQ

-819 LPKDIEQYQH
+819 LPKDVEQYQH

-876 ESRGADYVVRY
+876 ESRGADYVVRF

-893 LVLRDVEFALVRDVA
+893 LVLRDVEFATVRDFA

-913 LVANA
+913 LVAQAN
-918 HFQIPDG
+918 FQIPDG

-946 QLISWEISLQLSEI
+946 QLISWEISLQLAEI
-960 ALRKVK
+960 ALSKVK
-966 QSGRNGCATLGFD
+966 ESGRNGCATLGFD
-979 PQVDAFEFEDSGHI
+979 PQVDAFEFEDSGLI
-993 DVQIEKLLA
+993 DMQIEKLLA

-1010 KNYLGS
+1010 KSYRP

>member
-1 MIFVRFALLV
+1 MISVRFALLV
-11 FLAFLSMTAFGQ
+11 FLAFFSVAASGQ
-23 GQFGSIYDF
+23 GQAGSIYDF

-44 SNSVRAVSQDQQGY
+44 SNSVRAISQDQQGY
-58 LWIGTLYGLN
+58 MWIGTLYGLN

-116 TLKFDRYPIL
+116 SLKFDRYPIL
-126 AEVTSMVQVAPDE
+126 AEVTSIVEVAPDE

-144 ENLFRVKQGKVSRI
+144 ENLFKVKQGKVSRI
-158 HSIKE
+158 NSIKE
-163 AVVQMEKAGN
+163 AVVQMEIAGDS
-173 AVWVSTARSLYKLD
+173 VFVSTARHLYKLSP
-187 AQGQTQQ
+187 QGETEQ
-194 ILLPDELQQHPLYDL
+194 IALPDELQQHPLYDL
-209 SWFNDSLHFASES
+209 NWFNDTLHFASES
-222 GYFHLDEQQQVV
+222 GYFHLDKTQQIV
-234 RCTLP
+234 RCAIN
-239 GADNSA
+239 GVDNTA
-245 VYKLFRDTS
+245 IYKLFRDSS
-254 GNDWISGYNKLH
+254 GNDWISGYNKLYH
-266 HRQVGQGWQQI
+266 HHAGQEWQHI
-277 SAEEL
+277 SSEEL

-312 PGKMRRVVGQG
+312 PGKMRRVVGAG
-323 QEDVVVRSVRYSARL
+323 QQDVVVRSVRYSARL

-352 KADQHFIELVNHQ
+352 KANQDFLELVDHQ
-365 ALGQS
+365 SLGQS
-370 TVFDFYDRNNQLWLG
+370 TVFDLFDRNNQLWLG
-385 TDNGLLLYNFDDQS
+385 TDSGLLLYNFDDRS
-399 ISRPFKEL
+399 VSRPFQEL
-407 ASSAIRVVQPHA
+407 ASSAIRVVQPDA
-419 QAGLWFGGSSGLYHY
+419 DKGLWFGGANGLYHY
-434 DGKTLLAAP
+434 DGKTLQAAP

-454 VIEVQ
+454 VIEHQ
-459 GQDLLIGTTSGLYW
+459 GPDLLVGTTSGLYW
-473 YQQDKLNR
+473 YQQEKLNR

-501 QQMLIATLDD
+501 QQLLVATLDD

-537 SLWYDRDSDYVWASS
+537 SLWYDKDRNYLWASS
-552 LKGVFRFKPAA
+552 LKGVFRFKPPAA
-563 GGDGRPPLSFEL
+563 NDNGKVLSFEL

-600 AKWLD
+600 ANWQG

-612 KGLVAVPLQLKMA
+612 KGLVAVPLQLTMA
-625 PDRALQPLLQEVT
+625 PDRALQPLLQDVT
-638 GQKSYALLPDQRQLV
+638 GQKSYSLLPDQHQLV
-653 LDMSDRNISIS
+653 LETSDRNISIR

-675 IEFRYQLKGFDT
+675 IEFRYQLKGFDQ
-687 EWQKVGQRREAIYT
+687 EWQQVGQRREAIYT
-701 NLPPGSYQFIVQA
+701 NLPPGRYQFVVQA
-714 RYSSQNWTERQQLML
+714 RYSSQLWTELQQLQL

-742 YKGLWLLLVVL
+742 YKGLWALLVVL

-770 LELSKLVRLRTAELE
+770 QELSKLVRLRTVELE
-785 SSNARLYELNEQ
+785 NSNSRLSELNEQ

-819 LPKDIEQYQH
+819 LPKDVEQYQH

-893 LVLRDVEFALVRDVA
+893 LVLRDVEFSTVREVA

-918 HFQIPDG
+918 NFQIPDG

-1002 DGLAWFEV
+1002 DGVAWFEV
-1010 KNYLGS
+1010 KSYRP

>member
-1 MIFVRFALLV
+1 MIFVRFALLI
-11 FLAFLSMTAFGQ
+11 FLAFFSLHLLAQNQTNSV
-23 GQFGSIYDF
+23 YDF

-58 LWIGTLYGLN
+58 LWVGTLYGLN

-110 SGFNPQ
+110 SGFSPQ

-126 AEVTSMVQVAPDE
+126 AEVTSIVQVAPDE

-144 ENLFRVKQGKVSRI
+144 ENLFKVKQGKVSRI
-158 HSIKE
+158 NSIKE
-163 AVVQMEKAGN
+163 AVVQMEMAGD
-173 AVWVSTARSLYKLD
+173 AVWVTTARHLYKLSP
-187 AQGQTQQ
+187 QGDIQQ
-194 ILLPDELQQHPLYDL
+194 IALPDELQQHPLYDL
-209 SWFNDSLHFASES
+209 SWFNDTLHFASES
-222 GYFHLDEQQQVV
+222 GYFHLDKDQQVV
-234 RCTLP
+234 RCAIN
-239 GADNSA
+239 GVDNA
-245 VYKLFRDTS
+245 AIYKLFRDSS

-266 HRQVGQGWQQI
+266 HRHAGQQWQQI

-312 PGKMRRVVGQG
+312 PGKMRRVIGEGQ
-323 QEDVVVRSVRYSARL
+323 QDMVVRSVRYSARL
-338 NSLLVATQTNVGLL
+338 DSLLVATQTSVGIL
-352 KADQHFIELVNHQ
+352 KDDQQFIELVDHHS
-365 ALGQS
+365 LRQS

-385 TDNGLLLYNFDDQS
+385 TDNGLMVYNFDDKT

-407 ASSAIRVVQPHA
+407 AQSAIRVVQPRT
-419 QAGLWFGGSSGLYHY
+419 QAGLWIGGANGLYQY
-434 DGKTLLAAP
+434 DGKDLVAAP
-443 FNADLESGFVT
+443 FNADLESSFVT
-454 VIEVQ
+454 VIEA
-459 GQDLLIGTTSGLYW
+459 QDPDVLVGTTSGLYW
-473 YQQDKLNR
+473 YQQEKLNR

-501 QQMLIATLDD
+501 QQMLVATLDD

-517 AQGQWQQ
+517 AQGHWQQ

-537 SLWYDRDSDYVWASS
+537 SLWYDKDTNYLWASS
-552 LKGVFRFKPAA
+552 LKGVFRF
-563 GGDGRPPLSFEL
+563 RPQSDKNPDQPLTFEMV
-575 ILSPYDRQLGTAPGR
+575 LSPYDRQLGTAPGR

-600 AKWLD
+600 AKWQD

-612 KGLVAVPLQLKMA
+612 KGLVAVPLQITTA
-625 PDRALQPLLQEVT
+625 PDRPLQPLLQEVM
-638 GQKSYALLPDQRQLV
+638 GQNSYPLLPEQHQLV
-653 LDMSDRNISIS
+653 LETSDRNISIR

-675 IEFRYQLKGFDT
+675 IEFRYQLKGFDQ
-687 EWQKVGQRREAIYT
+687 EWQQVGQRREAIYT
-701 NLPPGSYQFIVQA
+701 NLPPGGYQFVVQV
-714 RYSSQNWTERQQLML
+714 RYSSQAWSESQQLKL

-742 YKGLWLLLVVL
+742 YKGLWALLVIL

-770 LELSKLVRLRTAELE
+770 QELSKLVRLRTAELE
-785 SSNARLYELNEQ
+785 NSNARLYELNEQ

-819 LPKDIEQYQH
+819 LPKDVEQYQH

-893 LVLRDVEFALVRDVA
+893 LVLRDVEFATVRDVA

-918 HFQIPDG
+918 SFQIPDG
-925 RTVSLTCSIGYS
+925 RNVSLTCSIGYS

-1010 KNYLGS
+1010 KNYRP

>member
-1 MIFVRFALLV
+1 MRFSLLI
-11 FLAFLSMTAFGQ
+11 FLAFFSNASLSQ
-23 GQFGSIYDF
+23 GPSGSIYDF

-44 SNSVRAVSQDQQGY
+44 SNSVRAISQDQLGY
-58 LWIGTLYGLN
+58 VWVGTVYGLN

-126 AEVTSMVQVAPDE
+126 AEVTSIVQVAPDE
-139 LWVAA
+139 IWVAA
-144 ENLFRVKQGKVSRI
+144 ENLFKVKQGKVSRVQ
-158 HSIKE
+158 SIKE
-163 AVVQMEKAGN
+163 SVVQIEMAGDS
-173 AVWVSTARSLYKLD
+173 VLISTTKYLYKLSSE
-187 AQGQTQQ
+187 GEIQQ
-194 ILLPDELQQHPLYDL
+194 IPLPDELQQHPLYDL
-209 SWFNDSLHFASES
+209 SWFNDTLHFASES
-222 GYFHLDEQQQVV
+222 GYFHLDKTQQVV
-234 RCTLP
+234 RCDIH
-239 GADNSA
+239 GVDNSA
-245 VYKLFRDTS
+245 IYKLFKDGS
-254 GNDWISGYNKLH
+254 GNDWISGYNKLY
-266 HRQVGQGWQQI
+266 HRHAGQEWQHI

-297 NIWMASF
+297 NIWLASF

-312 PGKMRRVVGQG
+312 PGKMRRVVGVG
-323 QEDVVVRSVRYSARL
+323 QQDMVVRSVRYSARL

-352 KADQHFIELVNHQ
+352 KADEHFVELVDHQ
-365 ALGQS
+365 SLGQS
-370 TVFDFYDRNNQLWLG
+370 TVYDFYDRSNQLWLG
-385 TDNGLLLYNFDDQS
+385 TDNGLLLYNFDDGEV
-399 ISRPFKEL
+399 SRPFKEL
-407 ASSAIRVVQPHA
+407 ATASIRVVQPHA
-419 QAGLWFGGSSGLYHY
+419 ETGLWFGGANGLYHY
-434 DGKTLLAAP
+434 DGERLQAAP
-443 FNADLESGFVT
+443 FNADLESAFVT
-454 VIEVQ
+454 VIESQ
-459 GQDLLIGTTSGLYW
+459 GQDLLVGTTSGLYW
-473 YQQDKLNR
+473 YQQEKLNR

-487 LFGAYITSVLTLPD
+487 LFGAYITSVLTLAD
-501 QQMLIATLDD
+501 QQMLVATLDD

-517 AQGQWQQ
+517 PQGQWQQ
-524 YDSSNGLPLDPVI
+524 YDSSKGLPLDPVI
-537 SLWYDRDSDYVWASS
+537 SLWYDRDSDYLWASS
-552 LKGVFRFKPAA
+552 LKGVFRFRPPAA
-563 GGDGRPPLSFEL
+563 KDSGKVLHFEL
-575 ILSPYDRQLGTAPGR
+575 VLSPYDRQLGTAPGR

-600 AKWLD
+600 AKWQD
-605 QLWYPSL
+605 QLWFPSL
-612 KGLVAVPLQLKMA
+612 KGLVAVPLQLTMA
-625 PDRALQPLLQEVT
+625 PDRPLQPLLQDVT
-638 GQKSYALLPDQRQLV
+638 GQKSYALLPEQQQLV
-653 LDMSDRNISIS
+653 LEISDRNISIR

-675 IEFRYQLKGFDT
+675 IEFRYQLSGFDQ
-687 EWQKVGQRREAIYT
+687 EWQQVGQRREAIYT
-701 NLPPGSYQFIVQA
+701 NLPPGSYQFVVQA
-714 RYSSQNWTERQQLML
+714 RYASQGWTDQQQLKL

-737 TETVV
+737 TETIV
-742 YKGLWLLLVVL
+742 YKGLWALLVVL

-770 LELSKLVRLRTAELE
+770 QELSKLVRLRTAELE
-785 SSNARLYELNEQ
+785 NSNQRLSELNEQ

-819 LPKDIEQYQH
+819 LPKDVEQYQH
-829 NRDAMLQQGKCIA
+829 NRDTMLQQGKCIA

-876 ESRGADYVVRY
+876 ESRGADYVVRF

-893 LVLRDVEFALVRDVA
+893 LVLRDVEFATVRDFA

-913 LVANA
+913 LVAQAN
-918 HFQIPDG
+918 FQIPDG

-946 QLISWEISLQLSEI
+946 QLISWEISLQLAEI
-960 ALRKVK
+960 ALSKVK
-966 QSGRNGCATLGFD
+966 ESGRNGCATLGFD

-993 DVQIEKLLA
+993 EMQIEKLLA

-1010 KNYLGS
+1010 KSYRP

>member
-1 MIFVRFALLV
+1 MIFVRFTLLV
-11 FLAFLSMTAFGQ
+11 FLAFFSIAASGQ
-23 GQFGSIYDF
+23 NQSGSIYDF

-126 AEVTSMVQVAPDE
+126 AEVTSIVQVAPDE

-144 ENLFRVKQGKVSRI
+144 ENLFKVKQGKVSRI

-163 AVVQMEKAGN
+163 AVVQMEMADD
-173 AVWVSTARSLYKLD
+173 AVWVSTARHLYKLSP
-187 AQGQTQQ
+187 QGESQH
-194 ILLPDELQQHPLYDL
+194 IALPEELQQHPLYDL
-209 SWFNDSLHFASES
+209 SWFNNTLHFASES
-222 GYFHLDEQQQVV
+222 GYFHLDKEQQVV
-234 RCTLP
+234 RCAINGVDN
-239 GADNSA
+239 GAI
-245 VYKLFRDTS
+245 YKLFRDST
-254 GNDWISGYNKLH
+254 GNDWISGYNKLY
-266 HRQVGQGWQQI
+266 HRHTGQQWQQI

-288 SDIFEDRDH
+288 SDLFEDREH

-312 PGKMRRVVGQG
+312 PGKMRRVVGEG
-323 QEDVVVRSVRYSARL
+323 QQDMVVRSVRYSARL

-352 KADQHFIELVNHQ
+352 KADQQFVELVDHPS
-365 ALGQS
+365 LGQS

-385 TDNGLLLYNFDDQS
+385 TDNGLYVYNFDDKTV
-399 ISRPFKEL
+399 SRPFKEL
-407 ASSAIRVVQPHA
+407 ANSAIRVVQPKG
-419 QAGLWFGGSSGLYHY
+419 QTGLWIGGANGLYQY
-434 DGKTLLAAP
+434 DGKDLVAAP
-443 FNADLESGFVT
+443 FNADLESSFVT

-459 GQDLLIGTTSGLYW
+459 DTDLLVGTTRGLYW
-473 YQQDKLNR
+473 YQQEKLNR

-487 LFGAYITSVLTLPD
+487 LFGAYITSILTLPD
-501 QQMLIATLDD
+501 QQMLVATLDD
-511 GLFIKT
+511 GLFIKS

-537 SLWYDRDSDYVWASS
+537 SLWYDKDTNYLWASS
-552 LKGVFRFKPAA
+552 LKGVFRF
-563 GGDGRPPLSFEL
+563 RPQSEKSTSQSLNFEMV
-575 ILSPYDRQLGTAPGR
+575 LSPYDRQLGTAPGR

-600 AKWLD
+600 AKWQD

-612 KGLVAVPLQLKMA
+612 KGLVAVPLNLTTA
-625 PDRALQPLLQEVT
+625 SDRPLQPLLQEVK
-638 GQKSYALLPDQRQLV
+638 GQKSYPLLPEQHQLV
-653 LDMSDRNISIS
+653 LETSDRNISIR

-675 IEFRYQLKGFDT
+675 VEFRYQLKGFDQ
-687 EWQKVGQRREAIYT
+687 EWQKVAQRREAIYT
-701 NLPPGSYQFIVQA
+701 NLPPGSYQFVVQV
-714 RYSSQNWTERQQLML
+714 RYTSQPWSEQQQLKL

-742 YKGLWLLLVVL
+742 YQGLWALLVIL

-764 NAVMQQ
+764 NAVVQQ
-770 LELSKLVRLRTAELE
+770 QELSKLVRLRTAELE
-785 SSNARLYELNEQ
+785 NSNARLYELNEQ

-819 LPKDIEQYQH
+819 LPKDVEQYQH

-893 LVLRDVEFALVRDVA
+893 LVLRDVEFASVREVA

-918 HFQIPDG
+918 NFQIPDG
-925 RTVSLTCSIGYS
+925 RTVSLSCSIGYS

-946 QLISWEISLQLSEI
+946 QLISWEISLQLAEI
-960 ALRKVK
+960 ALNKVK

-1010 KNYLGS
+1010 KSYRP

>member
-1 MIFVRFALLV
+1 MIFVRFSLLV
-11 FLAFLSMTAFGQ
+11 FLAFFSVAAVGQ
-23 GQFGSIYDF
+23 SQSGSIYDF

-44 SNSVRAVSQDQQGY
+44 SNSVRAISQDQLGY
-58 LWIGTLYGLN
+58 LWVGTLYGLN
-68 RFDGHHFT
+68 RFDGHRFT

-83 RQLASNSINKLLLD
+83 RQLASNSINKLVLD

-126 AEVTSMVQVAPDE
+126 AEVTSIVQVAPDE
-139 LWVAA
+139 IWVAA
-144 ENLFRVKQGKVSRI
+144 ENLFKVKQGKVSRI
-158 HSIKE
+158 RSIKE
-163 AVVQMEKAGN
+163 SVVQMEMAGDS
-173 AVWVSTARSLYKLD
+173 VLISTTRYLYKLSP
-187 AQGQTQQ
+187 QGEIQQ
-194 ILLPDELQQHPLYDL
+194 IPLPDELQQHPLYDL
-209 SWFNDSLHFASES
+209 SWFNDTLHFASES
-222 GYFHLDEQQQVV
+222 GYFHLDKTQQVV
-234 RCTLP
+234 RCDIH
-239 GADNSA
+239 GVDNSA
-245 VYKLFRDTS
+245 IYKLFRDSS
-254 GNDWISGYNKLH
+254 GNDWISGYNKLY
-266 HRQVGQGWQQI
+266 HRHAGQKWQHI

-288 SDIFEDRDH
+288 SDIFEDRDN
-297 NIWMASF
+297 NIWLASF

-312 PGKMRRVVGQG
+312 PGKMRRVVGVG
-323 QEDVVVRSVRYSARL
+323 QQDMVVRSVRYSARL

-352 KADQHFIELVNHQ
+352 KADQHFVELVDHQ
-365 ALGQS
+365 SLGQS
-370 TVFDFYDRNNQLWLG
+370 TVYDFYDRSNQLWLG
-385 TDNGLLLYNFDDQS
+385 TDNGLLLYNFDDAKV
-399 ISRPFKEL
+399 SRPFKEL
-407 ASSAIRVVQPHA
+407 ATASIRVVQPHA
-419 QAGLWFGGSSGLYHY
+419 ESGLWFGGASGLYHY
-434 DGKTLLAAP
+434 DGETLKAAP
-443 FNADLESGFVT
+443 FNSDLESAFVT
-454 VIEVQ
+454 VIENQ

-473 YQQDKLNR
+473 YQQEKLNR

-487 LFGAYITSVLTLPD
+487 LFGAYITSVLTLAD
-501 QQMLIATLDD
+501 QQMLVATLDD
-511 GLFIKT
+511 GLFIKNP
-517 AQGQWQQ
+517 QGQWRQ

-537 SLWYDRDSDYVWASS
+537 SLWYDRDTDYLWASS
-552 LKGVFRFKPAA
+552 LKGVFRFKPRSEKN
-563 GGDGRPPLSFEL
+563 GNQPLNFEL

-600 AKWLD
+600 AKWQD

-612 KGLVAVPLQLKMA
+612 KGLVAVPLQLAMA
-625 PDRALQPLLQEVT
+625 PDRLLQPLLQDVV
-638 GQKSYALLPDQRQLV
+638 GQNSYRLLPDQNQLV
-653 LDMSDRNISIS
+653 LDTSDRNISIR

-675 IEFRYQLKGFDT
+675 IEFRYQLKGFDQ
-687 EWQKVGQRREAIYT
+687 EWQQVGQRREAIYT
-701 NLPPGSYQFIVQA
+701 NLPPGGYQFVVQA
-714 RYSSQNWTERQQLML
+714 RYSSQGWTDQQQLKL

-742 YKGLWLLLVVL
+742 YQGLWALLVIL

-770 LELSKLVRLRTAELE
+770 QELSKLVRLRTAELE
-785 SSNARLYELNEQ
+785 NSNSRLSELNEQ

-819 LPKDIEQYQH
+819 LPKDVEQYQH

-893 LVLRDVEFALVRDVA
+893 LVLRDVEFATVRDFA

-913 LVANA
+913 LVAQA

-925 RTVSLTCSIGYS
+925 RTASLTCSIGYS

-946 QLISWEISLQLSEI
+946 QLISWEISLQLAEI
-960 ALRKVK
+960 ALSKVK
-966 QSGRNGCATLGFD
+966 ESGRNGCATLGFD
-979 PQVDAFEFEDSGHI
+979 PQVDAFEFEDSGLI
-993 DVQIEKLLA
+993 DMQIEKLLA

-1010 KNYLGS
+1010 KNYFG